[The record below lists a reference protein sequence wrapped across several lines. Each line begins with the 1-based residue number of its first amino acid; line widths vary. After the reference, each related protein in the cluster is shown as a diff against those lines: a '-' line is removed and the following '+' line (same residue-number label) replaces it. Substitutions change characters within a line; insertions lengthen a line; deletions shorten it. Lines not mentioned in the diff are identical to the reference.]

1 MPSRPV
7 FDRKTQPEASTY
19 DAVVVGAGIVGAA
32 CAKELADAGLRV
44 ALCEQ
49 SGYTGGGATAAGMGH
64 LAVMDDSEAQ
74 FALTSYSQLLWRELA
89 AELPAQAEY
98 LACGALWVAADPEEL
113 DEARRKFQFYRARN
127 IAAEILDAVQL
138 AEAEPN
144 LRTGLAGG
152 LVMVD
157 DNASAGTGYRRR
169 GSVGDRGEIAGYGAC
184 RETARARRLFSKR
197 DSARGFATAL
207 ERAFALGRNCGR
219 FPAPRRLFAGARTCG
234 MRDCNA
240 QRPPLLSARAG
251 SLLLKEE
258 GSITQ

>member
-7 FDRKTQPEASTY
+7 FDRKTQPEATY
-19 DAVVVGAGIVGAA
+19 DAVIVGAGIVGAA

-49 SGYTGGGATAAGMGH
+49 NGYMGGGATAAGMGH
-64 LAVMDDSEAQ
+64 LAVMGDSEAQ

-169 GSVGDRGEIAGYGAC
+169 GLSVIEARSRDMGRAARQREHDVFSAN
-184 RETARARRLFSKR
+184 ETAPGDSLRRSSGRSRWAGIADASPPRDDCLPVRGRAV
-197 DSARGFATAL
+197 
-207 ERAFALGRNCGR
+207 
-219 FPAPRRLFAGARTCG
+219 
-234 MRDCNA
+234 
-240 QRPPLLSARAG
+240 
-251 SLLLKEE
+251 
-258 GSITQ
+258 